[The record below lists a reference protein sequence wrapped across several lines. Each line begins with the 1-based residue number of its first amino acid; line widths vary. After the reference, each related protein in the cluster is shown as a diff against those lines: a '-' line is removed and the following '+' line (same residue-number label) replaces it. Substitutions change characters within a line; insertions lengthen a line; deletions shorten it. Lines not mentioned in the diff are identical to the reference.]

1 MLKIVANF
9 IKPWLIVLGLL
20 LAACHPADPL
30 LTQTRY
36 MMGTLVEFSI
46 YGVDK
51 AQADAAIVAA
61 AAAMAQVEAQF
72 TVSHDSPVT
81 RFNQGKGAL
90 PAEVGAVLAQ
100 AEMIRHQS
108 GGAFHP
114 ALGGVEALWGFSGQ
128 GHAPHL
134 PTAAA
139 IARALPP
146 AACVRKVKGKWQLL
160 DLRCRLEFGAIAKG
174 YAIDRGIAVL
184 KAHHIAN
191 AIINAGGDMR
201 ILGSHGDRP
210 WRIGVR
216 HPRQAD
222 AVVATLALRGDI
234 SVVTSGDY
242 ERFFIEKGV
251 RYHHILDPVTGYPA
265 QRAISATVVAD
276 NATQADGWSTAL
288 FVLGAK
294 GLPLLAKHGMAGMVV
309 DADGKVHQTAGM
321 KRWLI
326 REKHGD

>member
-1 MLKIVANF
+1 MIARPDRMKF
-9 IKPWLIVLGLL
+9 IIPFLL
-20 LAACHPADPL
+20 LVACHPAEPL
-30 LTQTRY
+30 VTQTRY

-51 AQADAAIVAA
+51 AQADAAINQAA
-61 AAAMAQVEAQF
+61 AEMARVEAQF
-72 TVSHDSPVT
+72 TVAHDSPVS

-90 PAEVGAVLAQ
+90 PPEVGALLAQ
-100 AEMIRHQS
+100 AEQIRRAS
-108 GGAFHP
+108 DGAFHP
-114 ALGGVEALWGFSGQ
+114 ALGGVEALWGFSQPGR
-128 GHAPHL
+128 APHL
-134 PTAAA
+134 PAADA

-146 AACVRKVKGKWQLL
+146 ASCVRQVRGNWQLL
-160 DLRCRLEFGAIAKG
+160 DARCQLEFGAIAKG

-184 KAHHIAN
+184 KAGHIAN

-222 AVVATLALRGDI
+222 AVVVTLELRGDI

-242 ERFFIEKGV
+242 ERFFVDSGV
-251 RYHHILDPVTGYPA
+251 RYHHILDLASGYPA
-265 QRAISATVVAD
+265 RRAMSATVVAD
-276 NATQADGWSTAL
+276 NAARADGWSTAL

-294 GLPLLAKHGMAGMVV
+294 GLPLLAKQGMEGMVV
-309 DADGKVHQTAGM
+309 DANGKLHQSAGM
-321 KRWLI
+321 KKWVKRANL
-326 REKHGD
+326 GNG